1 MVACRESVSA
11 IRIKPGDRNLL
22 AGGIDG
28 DRTML
33 CVFELCQDSEFV
45 SGVGRAGDY
54 QILTR

>member
-1 MVACRESVSA
+1 MACRESVSA